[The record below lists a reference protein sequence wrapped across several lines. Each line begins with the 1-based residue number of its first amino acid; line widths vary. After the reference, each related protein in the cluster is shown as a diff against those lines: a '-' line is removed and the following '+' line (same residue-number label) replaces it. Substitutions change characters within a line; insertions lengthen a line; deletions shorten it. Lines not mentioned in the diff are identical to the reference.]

1 MEQDLKFALSI
12 VVITL
17 SALLFFGMIA
27 ITH

>member
-17 SALLFFGMIA
+17 SALICFGIIA